1 MTAQPPEFWTT
12 IASTLLVVV
21 VGGALATIS
30 YLAYRREGRR
40 SLGTASVGFLL
51 IVIGS
56 VTVLAYQTLV
66 ERSYFVT
73 GVELLR
79 LQTIQAVIVALGLL
93 ALVASLYLD

>member
-12 IASTLLVVV
+12 VASTLLVVV

-51 IVIGS
+51 IVAGS
-56 VTVLAYQTLV
+56 VTVLTYQTLV